1 MEKLFNTL
9 ISQKEAISMALEQHL
24 VLSLISLLIAIIV
37 AVPLA
42 ISVMNR
48 PKTAKRLLQ
57 LVSVIQTI
65 PSLALLGLLIPLV
78 GIGNL
83 PAIIA
88 LVAYAILPIFENS
101 YAGLTNIDPNLEEAA
116 DALGLSRMK
125 KLRRLEIPLAMP
137 VILSGIRIAAVF
149 IIGTATLAALI
160 GAGGLGSF
168 ILLGIENNNN
178 DLLIIGAAL
187 SAVLA
192 LVFNYGIQLIQKL
205 SLKKLLFIG
214 LIFLGLIGG
223 GAFYQ
228 NFQNSNKVI
237 IAGKLGSEPDILI
250 NMYRDLILEENPK
263 LKVELKP
270 NFGTTNFLYQALQK
284 GQVDIYPEFSG
295 TILQTQAKKTKISKN
310 PETTYR
316 DAQNYMKTQQLTYL
330 DHMKYQNGY
339 ALAVSQSLASKYNLK
354 KISDLKKVPSEEI
367 KAGFTRDFYN
377 QAQGWNGLK
386 QSYGLNNVNQIKTL
400 ESNLLYQAIGNQQL
414 SLIDGYTTDA
424 DLYQYH
430 LVSLQDDLHYF
441 PPYQGAPLVRP
452 TTLTNH
458 PEIKTALNKLNNQI
472 TDAEMREMNY
482 RVAVKHESAA
492 KVAHEYLTQ
501 HHLIK

>member
-1 MEKLFNTL
+1 MNSLINTL
-9 ISQKEAISMALEQHL
+9 VNQKNAIYTALGQHL
-24 VLSLISLLIAIIV
+24 MLSLLSLLIAIGL

-42 ISVMNR
+42 ISVMNH
-48 PKTAKRLLQ
+48 PKIAQRLLQ

-65 PSLALLGLLIPLV
+65 PSLALLGLLIPIV

-88 LVAYAILPIFENS
+88 LVAYAVLPIFENS

-116 DALGLSRMK
+116 DALGLSRTK

-192 LVFNYGIQLIQKL
+192 LVFNYGIQLIQKF

-228 NFQNSNKVI
+228 NFQNSNRVI

-263 LKVELKP
+263 LK
-270 NFGTTNFLYQALQK
+270 
-284 GQVDIYPEFSG
+284 I
-295 TILQTQAKKTKISKN
+295 
-310 PETTYR
+310 
-316 DAQNYMKTQQLTYL
+316 
-330 DHMKYQNGY
+330 
-339 ALAVSQSLASKYNLK
+339 
-354 KISDLKKVPSEEI
+354 
-367 KAGFTRDFYN
+367 
-377 QAQGWNGLK
+377 
-386 QSYGLNNVNQIKTL
+386 
-400 ESNLLYQAIGNQQL
+400 
-414 SLIDGYTTDA
+414 
-424 DLYQYH
+424 
-430 LVSLQDDLHYF
+430 
-441 PPYQGAPLVRP
+441 
-452 TTLTNH
+452 
-458 PEIKTALNKLNNQI
+458 
-472 TDAEMREMNY
+472 
-482 RVAVKHESAA
+482 
-492 KVAHEYLTQ
+492 
-501 HHLIK
+501 